1 MIFRP
6 IALYIA
12 LRYTRAKRRN
22 QFISFMSLVS
32 IIGIAL
38 GVAVLLTVLSVM
50 NGFDQQI
57 QKKIFTMVP
66 HVTITGMSNRLSN
79 WQTLRKRVQTTP
91 EVIGTAPYIFIQGL
105 LSHAGNVRPVMVKGV
120 IPAEEKQVSDI
131 GNKCIQGSFA
141 ALQPGQFGVVLGST
155 LAINLGV
162 VIGDQVNLIT
172 PHATV
177 TPIGILPRFKRFK
190 VVGIFTVGSGFG
202 YDANY
207 AFINLVDAQKLMAF
221 NANQVTGLQL
231 KLQNLFA
238 AQKISMNL
246 DKALQFKY
254 QISNWTNTYGAFYH
268 AVQMEKTI
276 MFFILLLLI
285 AIAAFNLVSGLVM
298 LVNDKQ
304 GDIAILRT
312 FGATPGMITAVFVL
326 QGLIVGLV
334 GTFLGLVG
342 GIILSLNVTQLV
354 NFIQRTLHVQLFT
367 PGVYWVDYLP
377 SQLQILDI
385 THIAIIAIAL
395 SLVATIYPAWRAAR
409 MKPVEALRYE

>member
-50 NGFDQQI
+50 NGFDRQI
-57 QKKIFTMVP
+57 QKKIFAMVP
-66 HVTITGMSNRLSN
+66 HITITGASNKLSD
-79 WQTLRKRVQTTP
+79 WQSLRARIQHTP
-91 EVIGTAPYIFIQGL
+91 QIIGTAPYINIQGL
-105 LSHAGNVRPVMVKGV
+105 LSHENVVQPAMVKGV
-120 IPAEEKQVSDI
+120 FPAEERQVSKI
-131 GNKCIQGSFA
+131 ASKCIQGGLD
-141 ALQPGQFGVVLGST
+141 ALQPGQFGIVLGST
-155 LAINLGV
+155 LAINLGAV
-162 VIGDQVNLIT
+162 VGDKINLIT
-172 PHATV
+172 PHATI
-177 TPIGILPRFKRFK
+177 TPVGILPRFKRFT
-190 VVGIFTVGSGFG
+190 VVGVFSVGSGFG

-207 AFINLVDAQKLMAF
+207 AFINLNDAQKLVNF
-221 NANQVTGLQL
+221 NNNQVTGLQL
-231 KLQNLFA
+231 KSQNLFA
-238 AQKISMNL
+238 AQKISL
-246 DKALQFKY
+246 DLEKDLQFKY
-254 QISNWTNTYGAFYH
+254 QISNWTDTFGAFYH

-312 FGATPGMITAVFVL
+312 FGATPGIVTAIFVL
-326 QGLIVGLV
+326 QGLVVGLI
-334 GTFLGLVG
+334 GTILGIAG

-354 NFIQRTLHVQLFT
+354 NFIQRTFHVQLFT

-377 SQLQILDI
+377 SQLQSADI
-385 THIAIIAIAL
+385 IHIAIIAIAL

-409 MKPVEALRYE
+409 MKPAEALCYE

>member
-38 GVAVLLTVLSVM
+38 GVMVLLTVLSVM

-57 QKKIFTMVP
+57 QKKIFAMAP
-66 HVTITGMSNRLSN
+66 HVTITGASNELSN
-79 WQTLRKRVQTTP
+79 WQGLRKQVQTNP
-91 EVIGTAPYIFIQGL
+91 QVIGAAPYINLQGL
-105 LSHAGNVRPVMVKGV
+105 LSHNGDVRPVMVKGV
-120 IPAEEKQVSDI
+120 LPKEEQQISGIAD
-131 GNKCIQGSFA
+131 KCIQGSFA
-141 ALQPGQFGVVLGST
+141 ALQPDKFGIVLGST

-162 VIGDQVNLIT
+162 TVGDKVNLIT
-172 PHATV
+172 PHATI
-177 TPIGILPRFKRFK
+177 TPIGIIPRFRRFK
-190 VVGIFTVGSGFG
+190 VVGVFTTGSGIG
-202 YDANY
+202 YDAGY
-207 AFINLVDAQKLMAF
+207 AFINLNDAQKLMNF
-221 NANQVTGLQL
+221 NSNQVTGLQL

-238 AQKISMNL
+238 AQKVSLDL
-246 DKALQFKY
+246 DKDLRFKY
-254 QISNWTNTYGAFYH
+254 QISNWTDMYGAFYH

-298 LVNDKQ
+298 LVNDKE

-312 FGATPGMITAVFVL
+312 FGATPGIVTAVFVL
-326 QGLIVGLV
+326 QGLIIGLV
-334 GTFLGLVG
+334 GTILGIVG
-342 GIILSLNVTQLV
+342 GIVLSLNVTQLV
-354 NFIQRTLHVQLFT
+354 NFIQRVFHVQLFT

-377 SQLQILDI
+377 SQLQSADVIHI
-385 THIAIIAIAL
+385 AVIAIIL
-395 SLVATIYPAWRAAR
+395 SLVATIYPALRAAK
-409 MKPVEALRYE
+409 MKPAEALRYE

>member
-66 HVTITGMSNRLSN
+66 HVTIMGATDRLSN
-79 WQTLRKRVQTTP
+79 WQTLRKKVKITP
-91 EVIGTAPYIFIQGL
+91 GVVGDAPYIFIQGL
-105 LSHAGNVRPVMVKGV
+105 LSHNGDVRPVMVKG
-120 IPAEEKQVSDI
+120 ILPTEEQQVSDI
-131 GNKCIQGSFA
+131 GKKCVQGSFA
-141 ALQPGQFGVVLGST
+141 QLKPDQFGIVLGSD

-162 VIGDQVNLIT
+162 AVGDQVNLIT
-172 PHATV
+172 PHATI
-177 TPIGILPRFKRFK
+177 TPIGIIPRFKRFK
-190 VVGIFTVGSGFG
+190 IVGIFTTESGFG

-207 AFINLVDAQKLMAF
+207 AFINLHDAQKLMAF
-221 NANQVTGLQL
+221 NGNQVTGLQL

-238 AQKISMNL
+238 AQKISIDL
-246 DKALQFKY
+246 TKALQFKY
-254 QISNWTNTYGAFYH
+254 QVSNWTNTYGAFYH

-285 AIAAFNLVSGLVM
+285 AIAVFNLVSGLVM
-298 LVNDKQ
+298 LVHDKQ

-312 FGATPGMITAVFVL
+312 FGATPGIITAIFVL
-326 QGLIVGLV
+326 QGLIIGLV

-342 GIILSLNVTQLV
+342 GIILSLNVTRLV

-395 SLVATIYPAWRAAR
+395 SLVATIYPAWRASR
-409 MKPVEALRYE
+409 MKPAEALRYE

>member
-6 IALYIA
+6 IVLYIA

-57 QKKIFTMVP
+57 QKKIFAMAP
-66 HVTITGMSNRLSN
+66 HVTITGMSNELSN
-79 WQTLRKRVQTTP
+79 WQNLRKQVQINP
-91 EVIGTAPYIFIQGL
+91 QIIGSAPYINLQGL
-105 LSHAGNVRPVMVKGV
+105 LSHNNDVKPVMIKGV
-120 IPAEEKQVSDI
+120 LPKEEQQVSGI
-131 GNKCIQGSFA
+131 TNKCIKGSFA
-141 ALQPGQFGVVLGST
+141 ALQPGEFGIVLGST

-162 VIGDQVNLIT
+162 VVGEQVNLIT
-172 PHATV
+172 PHMTI
-177 TPIGILPRFKRFK
+177 TPIGIIPRFRRFK
-190 VVGIFTVGSGFG
+190 VVGVFSVSSGFG

-207 AFINLVDAQKLMAF
+207 AFINLHDAQKLINF
-221 NANQVTGLQL
+221 GNNQVTGLQL

-238 AQKISMNL
+238 AQKVSLDL
-246 DKALQFKY
+246 DKTLQFKY
-254 QISNWTNTYGAFYH
+254 QISNWTDAYGAFYH

-298 LVNDKQ
+298 LVNDKE

-312 FGATPGMITAVFVL
+312 FGATPGIITAVFVL
-326 QGLIVGLV
+326 QGLIIGLV
-334 GTFLGLVG
+334 GTILGLIG

-354 NFIQRTLHVQLFT
+354 NFIQRTFHVQLFT

-377 SQLQILDI
+377 SQLQSADVM
-385 THIAIIAIAL
+385 HIAVIAIVL
-395 SLVATIYPAWRAAR
+395 SLVATIYPAWRAAK
-409 MKPVEALRYE
+409 MKPAEALRYE

>member
-66 HVTITGMSNRLSN
+66 HVTIMRESGKLAD
-79 WQTLRKRVQTTP
+79 WQILQEKIKTTP
-91 EVIGTAPYIFIQGL
+91 GVIGSAPYIFIQGL
-105 LSHAGNVRPVMVKGV
+105 LSHDQDARPVMVKG
-120 IPAEEKQVSDI
+120 ILPAKEQQVSDI
-131 GNKCIQGSFA
+131 GKKCIQGSFA
-141 ALQPGQFGVVLGST
+141 SLQPDQFGIVLGSD

-162 VIGDQVNLIT
+162 ALGDQVSLIT
-172 PHATV
+172 SHTTV
-177 TPIGILPRFKRFK
+177 TPIGIIPRFKRFK
-190 VVGIFTVGSGFG
+190 VVGIFTTGSGFG

-207 AFINLVDAQKLMAF
+207 AFINLQDAQKLMVF
-221 NANQVTGLQL
+221 NDNQVTGLQL

-238 AQKISMNL
+238 AQKISL
-246 DKALQFKY
+246 DLTKALRFKY
-254 QISNWTNTYGAFYH
+254 QVSNWTNTYGAFYH

-285 AIAAFNLVSGLVM
+285 AIAVFNLVSGLVM
-298 LVNDKQ
+298 LVHDKQ

-312 FGATPGMITAVFVL
+312 FGATPRIITAIFIL
-326 QGLIVGLV
+326 QGLIIGLL
-334 GTFLGLVG
+334 GTIFGLIG

-377 SQLQILDI
+377 AQLQFADI
-385 THIAIIAIAL
+385 IHIAIIAITL
-395 SLVATIYPAWRAAR
+395 SLVATIYPAWRASR
-409 MKPVEALRYE
+409 MKPAEALRYE

>member
-57 QKKIFTMVP
+57 QKKIFAMVP
-66 HVTITGMSNRLSN
+66 HVTITGISSELAN
-79 WQTLRKRVQTTP
+79 WQNLRKQVRTNAQI
-91 EVIGTAPYIFIQGL
+91 IGTAPYVSIQGL
-105 LSHAGNVRPVMVKGV
+105 LSHNDDVRPVMIKG
-120 IPAEEKQVSDI
+120 ILPKEEQQVSAI
-131 GNKCIQGSFA
+131 TKKCIQGSFA
-141 ALQPGQFGVVLGST
+141 ALQPDKFGIVLGST

-162 VIGDQVNLIT
+162 VVGDKVNLIT
-172 PHATV
+172 PHAV
-177 TPIGILPRFKRFK
+177 ITPIGIIPRFRRFV
-190 VVGIFTVGSGFG
+190 VVGIFSVSSGFG
-202 YDANY
+202 YDTGY
-207 AFINLVDAQKLMAF
+207 AFINLNDAQKLVNF
-221 NANQVTGLQL
+221 ENNQVTGLQL

-238 AQKISMNL
+238 AQKVSLDL
-246 DKALQFKY
+246 DKDLQFKY
-254 QISNWTNTYGAFYH
+254 QVSNWTDTYGAFYH

-298 LVNDKQ
+298 LVNDKES
-304 GDIAILRT
+304 DIAILRT
-312 FGATPGMITAVFVL
+312 FGATPGIITAVFVL

-334 GTFLGLVG
+334 GTILGIAG
-342 GIILSLNVTQLV
+342 GIVLSLNVTQLV
-354 NFIQRTLHVQLFT
+354 NFIQRTFHVQLFT

-377 SQLQILDI
+377 SQLQSADI
-385 THIAIIAIAL
+385 IHIAVIAVIL
-395 SLVATIYPAWRAAR
+395 SLVATIYPALRAAK
-409 MKPVEALRYE
+409 MKPAEALRYE